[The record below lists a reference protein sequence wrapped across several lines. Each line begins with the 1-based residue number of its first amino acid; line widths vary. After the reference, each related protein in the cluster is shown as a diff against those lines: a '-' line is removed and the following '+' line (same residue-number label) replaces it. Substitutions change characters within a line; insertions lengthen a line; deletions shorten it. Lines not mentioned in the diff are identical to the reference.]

1 MVFYFT
7 IFVIV
12 LSLTMVVLL
21 FTKYGKKKT
30 EFTQI
35 VNRKFVSYF
44 ISKTKKWEVIEL
56 PCALKISS
64 HFNQASPYVISTKRQ
79 RAEKSS
85 RSFRAQSRNLTNI
98 FLILKLISRRCFD
111 YGGIQHSAF
120 EKLLTPPPLNMT

>member
-44 ISKTKKWEVIEL
+44 ISKTKKWKVI
-56 PCALKISS
+56 
-64 HFNQASPYVISTKRQ
+64 
-79 RAEKSS
+79 
-85 RSFRAQSRNLTNI
+85 
-98 FLILKLISRRCFD
+98 
-111 YGGIQHSAF
+111 G
-120 EKLLTPPPLNMT
+120 LLAH